1 MAMFEKIKVGLLAI
15 ALVCGS
21 ALIPALAADSPQA
34 EAKAAFE
41 NHDYATAAR
50 ILELLA
56 AQGDAAAQY
65 NLGTLYNSGRGV
77 TKDLAVAA
85 SWYEKAARQGKGL
98 AQLAIG
104 VMYRNGQGVEV
115 DYPRAYMW
123 LTMSIDGLTGTDNQQ
138 AERFLKELKA
148 QMTPEQMQSA
158 LDMVDN
164 CQQVGV
170 KNCD

>member
-1 MAMFEKIKVGLLAI
+1 MFGKIEVGLLI
-15 ALVCGS
+15 AALACGC
-21 ALIPALAADSPQA
+21 ALTPALASDNPQA
-34 EAKAAFE
+34 DAKAAFE
-41 NHDYATAAR
+41 NHDYAAAAK
-50 ILELLA
+50 ILEPVA

-65 NLGTLYNSGRGV
+65 NLGMLYGSGLGV
-77 TKDLAVAA
+77 AKDQAAAA

-104 VMYRNGQGVEV
+104 VMYRNGQGVEA

-123 LTMSIDGLTGTDNQQ
+123 LTMSASELTGTDNQQ
-138 AERFLKELKA
+138 AMRFLKELKA

>member
-1 MAMFEKIKVGLLAI
+1 MFGKIELSLLAI
-15 ALVCGS
+15 ALACGL
-21 ALIPALAADSPQA
+21 ALSPVLASDNPQA
-34 EAKAAFE
+34 DAKAAFE
-41 NHDYATAAR
+41 NHDYAAAAR
-50 ILELLA
+50 LLEPLA
-56 AQGDAAAQY
+56 AQGDGAAQY

-77 TKDLAVAA
+77 TRDLAVAA
-85 SWYEKAARQGKGL
+85 SWYEKAARQGKAL

-104 VMYRNGQGVEV
+104 AMYRNGQGVEA

-123 LTMSIDGLTGTDNQQ
+123 LTMAAEGLTGADNQQ
-138 AERFLKELKA
+138 AEIFLRDLKA
-148 QMTPEQMQSA
+148 RMTPEQMQSA

>member
-1 MAMFEKIKVGLLAI
+1 MFGKIEMGLLAI
-15 ALVCGS
+15 ALAGGL
-21 ALIPALAADSPQA
+21 ALIPALASESPQA

-41 NHDYATAAR
+41 NHDYAAAAR
-50 ILELLA
+50 ILEPLA
-56 AQGDAAAQY
+56 AQGDGAAQY

-77 TKDLAVAA
+77 TKDLTMAA
-85 SWYEKAARQGKGL
+85 SWYEKAARQGKAL

-104 VMYRNGQGVEV
+104 AMYRNGQGVEV

-123 LTMSIDGLTGTDNQQ
+123 LTMAASGLTGTDNQQ
-138 AERFLKELKA
+138 TERFLKELKA